1 MDLQKDFK
9 ILVVDD
15 TPELL
20 DITVRAL
27 KKVYQNVLAAP
38 NGLGCMEALRN

>member
-1 MDLQKDFK
+1 MENTKDFK

-20 DITVRAL
+20 DFSMLCQRKKGDQLSL
-27 KKVYQNVLAAP
+27 KL
-38 NGLGCMEALRN
+38 